1 MSVAW
6 PSKEN
11 GQLMLKRAKLSDGFQ
26 GRTFG
31 GNSSGEGCR
40 VCGQLMDFLLI
51 VWW

>member
-1 MSVAW
+1 MSAAW

-11 GQLMLKRAKLSDGFQ
+11 EQLMLRRAKLHDAFQ
-26 GRTFG
+26 GRTFR
-31 GNSSGEGCR
+31 GNTSGEACR